1 MMESILL
8 NLFLLLALGAAVLTV
23 VTDQTLSAVIYS
35 GVLST
40 LAALC
45 YVFVGAP
52 DVALAEVII
61 GSVLST
67 VVFLTALRKYKL
79 FTVCWQR
86 RGEEEQESARKVAV
100 LIRNVLKAHD
110 LESHLII
117 SRESIPDCDLTVREE
132 EEGVTL
138 RGEMESVYMRELREA
153 AQRAGLGPEVI
164 WEDTMLENTLPVG
177 RDGQ

>member
-1 MMESILL
+1 MMESMLL

-45 YVFVGAP
+45 YVFAGAP

-67 VVFLTALRKYKL
+67 VIFLTALRKYKL

-86 RGEEEQESARKVAV
+86 RGEEEQESARKIAA

-132 EEGVTL
+132 DRGITL
-138 RGEMESVYMRELREA
+138 RGELESVYMRELQEA
-153 AQRAGLGPEVI
+153 AQSLGLEQELT
-164 WEDTMLENTLPVG
+164 WEDTMLENTRTVR
-177 RDGQ
+177 RDGE